1 MKTDKELEI
10 TGNAWFGD
18 NQPHWTLDELHQ
30 HLVAETPEGWL
41 VHDFNVAVVPP
52 RRAKGHPQKEN
63 QMTEEGPVK
72 GKPMYRINVV
82 FQELGT
88 PRRYEYDVN
97 DTDLNHLKDV
107 VDMWVGMWHPEE
119 DGDG

>member
-1 MKTDKELEI
+1 
-10 TGNAWFGD
+10 
-18 NQPHWTLDELHQ
+18 
-30 HLVAETPEGWL
+30 
-41 VHDFNVAVVPP
+41 
-52 RRAKGHPQKEN
+52 
-63 QMTEEGPVK
+63 MTAEGPVK

-107 VDMWVGMWHPEE
+107 VGLWLDMLDTQDSPARQ
-119 DGDG
+119 DGGPDPKGTDK

>member
-30 HLVAETPEGWL
+30 HLVAETPAGWM

-52 RRAKGHPQKEN
+52 NGPKATRGKKKE
-63 QMTEEGPVK
+63 TK
-72 GKPMYRINVV
+72 
-82 FQELGT
+82 
-88 PRRYEYDVN
+88 
-97 DTDLNHLKDV
+97 
-107 VDMWVGMWHPEE
+107 
-119 DGDG
+119 